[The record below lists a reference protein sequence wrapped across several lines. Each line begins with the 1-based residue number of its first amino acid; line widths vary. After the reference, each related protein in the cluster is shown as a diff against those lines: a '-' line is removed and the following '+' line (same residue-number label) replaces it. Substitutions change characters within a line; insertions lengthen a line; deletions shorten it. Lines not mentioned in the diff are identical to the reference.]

1 MDSSLAALLVVAISI
16 AAANLPFLTE
26 RLFGLIPLKPKAA
39 GDGTGLPAA
48 RTKSLPLRL
57 LELLVLYFV
66 VGFLARMLESRIGG
80 VFAQNWEFY
89 AITACLFLV
98 LAFPGFVF
106 RYLRK
111 RRA

>member
-1 MDSSLAALLVVAISI
+1 MDSSLAAWLVVAISF

-26 RLFGLIPLKPKAA
+26 RVFGIIPLKPHAA
-39 GDGTGLPAA
+39 GDGVLASS

-57 LELLVLYFV
+57 LELIVLYFV

-89 AITACLFLV
+89 AITGCLFLV
-98 LAFPGFVF
+98 LAFPGFVL